1 MGTTCAIMVSG
12 GLMNRVEHVERYLRA
27 RLAVEQ
33 PRRPM
38 PEDGDGHPFVTI
50 SRQAGTGGHALA
62 DMLLEVFAEESD
74 AELFTDW
81 QVYDRTVCEIV
92 AHDPRFAP
100 SLDSLLEEEYRSRA
114 NDFFHQ
120 VLRSTV
126 DQNMVMDR
134 VFLVVRTIARMGKA
148 IIVGRAGAQV
158 TRGMPE
164 GVRIRMMAPEEDRI
178 DRAMREHGLSERA
191 ARSGGRKRDADRAR
205 LVRAHFDV
213 DIADPGGY
221 DATFNAGS
229 LSHRDIACA
238 VARLVEQRAH
248 EASAV
253 PRQR

>member
-1 MGTTCAIMVSG
+1 
-12 GLMNRVEHVERYLRA
+12 MNRVEHIERYLKA
-27 RLAVEQ
+27 SLAAD
-33 PRRPM
+33 RRSGGRD
-38 PEDGDGHPFVTI
+38 DGAGGRPFVTI

-62 DMLLEVFAEESD
+62 DAMLEVFDREPDED
-74 AELFTDW
+74 LFSGW

-92 AHDPRFAP
+92 AKDPRFTR
-100 SLDSLLEEEYRSRA
+100 SLDSLVEEEYRSRT

-134 VFLVVRTIARMGKA
+134 VFLVVRTIARMGRA

-164 GVRIRMMAPEEDRI
+164 GVSVRMIAPEAARI
-178 DRAMREHGLSERA
+178 ARAMRVHDLSERA

-213 DIADPGGY
+213 DISDPASY
-221 DATFNAGS
+221 DATFNAAT
-229 LSHRDIACA
+229 LTHEQIAAA
-238 VARLVEQRAH
+238 VARLVAERAIVTTTGSG
-248 EASAV
+248 A
-253 PRQR
+253 R